1 MTNIEQAMERS
12 ARAASYGVA
21 ENNPLWMSGISHDE
35 VRFDLGVF
43 NLAGK
48 DENGKFYITKIERLR
63 LLTDRG
69 FPWWD
74 ISYCYGRLSTSEL
87 VRVDIGV
94 HQINKPRVGGRVI
107 NKVCKSHLIAIAK
120 FNGRYA
126 KSIGLLAHDGGYGD
140 ALSTLY

>member
-1 MTNIEQAMERS
+1 MTNIEKAIERS
-12 ARAASYGVA
+12 ARAASYGVK
-21 ENNPLWMSGISHDE
+21 EDNPLWMTGISHDE

-48 DENGKFYITKIERLR
+48 DAEGKFYVKELVRLR
-63 LLTDRG
+63 LLTDPG

-74 ISYCYGRLSTSEL
+74 ISYCYGRLQTGEL

-94 HQINKPRVGGRVI
+94 HHIKKPRVDNRVI
-107 NKVCKSHLIAIAK
+107 NKVSKAHLIEIAK

-126 KSIGLLAHDGGYGD
+126 KAIGLLADDGGYGD
-140 ALSTLY
+140 ALSTLC